1 MWLCE
6 LELIS
11 FLYSNLFKWELNP
24 EIKQHAMVISFGLEA
39 HLLTMTPEVFWEI
52 ITHDIPGSNPDK
64 LKAEKMRTFV
74 IPERFTVKNSSSKSR
89 TIRIL
94 AAFVS
99 EKHVIVLC
107 DFCGL
112 ARMHV
117 ESRNV
122 PWTEEDFKV
131 GSQV

>member
-1 MWLCE
+1 
-6 LELIS
+6 
-11 FLYSNLFKWELNP
+11 
-24 EIKQHAMVISFGLEA
+24 MVISFGLEA

-52 ITHDIPGSNPDK
+52 ITYNIPGSNSDI
-64 LKAEKMRTFV
+64 LKAENTRTFV
-74 IPERFTVKNSSSKSR
+74 IPERFTVKGSSTKYH
-89 TIRIL
+89 TIHIL

-99 EKHVIVLC
+99 EKHVVVLC

-117 ESRNV
+117 ESRSIS
-122 PWTEEDFKV
+122 WTEEDFEV